1 MDIILKRVIK
11 IINSSLIYITDW
23 FSTLLDLAGLKH
35 RIPATVDSLSMKRTL
50 LQGKRSRRREIVLNL
65 DRDEDQGLWSAAILR
80 GGHKLIWGQARLL
93 KQKVTT
99 TTLKYLDKIQ
109 QVCLSARC
117 PRMLTM

>member
-80 GGHKLIWGQARLL
+80 GGHKLIWGQAKLL
-93 KQKVTT
+93 KQKVTAT
-99 TTLKYLDKIQ
+99 TTVVLINSYP
-109 QVCLSARC
+109 V
-117 PRMLTM
+117 